1 MSSTRE
7 ASLDWTSCRN
17 GAFLCVL
24 PEPLKAARSQT
35 PLAIWLW
42 RGRAGGSGCCRKL
55 QEPNM
60 AKLTDTQLIVLS
72 EAAARND
79 GTAIIPEGLNKAAAI
94 KVAASLVSRKL
105 MREVRSKPDMPVWRE
120 DEEGRGTSLIITRE
134 GREAIGIENN
144 DNDNDSWKEA
154 TTVKEDRRRAGQQS
168 SSQHR
173 STTVDEPR
181 SGSKQALIV
190 KMLSRKAGAT
200 LEALVD
206 ATGWLPHTTRAAL
219 TGLRK
224 RGYTVLL
231 ERQDG
236 RPSLHRIA
244 FSHDRK
250 AA

>member
-24 PEPLKAARSQT
+24 PEPLKAARSRT
-35 PLAIWLW
+35 PLAIWPW
-42 RGRAGGSGCCRKL
+42 RGRAGGSGCCGQLK
-55 QEPNM
+55 EPDM
-60 AKLTDTQLIVLS
+60 AKLRNTQLIVLS
-72 EAAARND
+72 KAAARND
-79 GTAIIPEGLNKAAAI
+79 GTAIIPEGLNKAAAA
-94 KVAASLVSRKL
+94 KVGASLVSRKL
-105 MREVRSKPDMPVWRE
+105 TREVRSKPDMPVWRE

-134 GREAIGIENN
+134 GREAVGIE
-144 DNDNDSWKEA
+144 DSENDSSKEA
-154 TTVKEDRRRAGQQS
+154 TRAKEGRRREGQQPS
-168 SSQHR
+168 PRDR
-173 STTVDEPR
+173 STIVDEPR
-181 SGSKQALIV
+181 SGSKEALII

-224 RGYTVLL
+224 RGYIVLL

-236 RPSLHRIA
+236 KPSLYRIA

>member
-1 MSSTRE
+1 M
-7 ASLDWTSCRN
+7 L
-17 GAFLCVL
+17 LMKL
-24 PEPLKAARSQT
+24 KEPK
-35 PLAIWLW
+35 
-42 RGRAGGSGCCRKL
+42 
-55 QEPNM
+55 M

-72 EAAARND
+72 KAAARDD
-79 GTAIIPEGLNKAAAI
+79 GLATIPEGLNKAAAS
-94 KVAASLVSRKL
+94 KVGASLVTRKL
-105 MREVRSKPDMPVWRE
+105 MREVQSKPDMPVWRE

-134 GREAIGIENN
+134 GREAIGI
-144 DNDNDSWKEA
+144 DDNDSSKDA
-154 TTVKEDRRRAGQQS
+154 TTVKEGRRRAGQQPS
-168 SSQHR
+168 SRHR

-236 RPSLHRIA
+236 RPSLYRIA
-244 FSHDRK
+244 FSHDRQ